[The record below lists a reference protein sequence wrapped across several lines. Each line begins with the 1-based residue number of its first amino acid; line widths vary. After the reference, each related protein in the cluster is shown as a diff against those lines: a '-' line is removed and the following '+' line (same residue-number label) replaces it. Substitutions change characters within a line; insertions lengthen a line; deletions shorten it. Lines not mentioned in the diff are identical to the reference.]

1 MEGGGE
7 GGDWVME
14 RNEKNRGV
22 GEGRVDGW
30 GGRV

>member
-7 GGDWVME
+7 EGDWVME
-14 RNEKNRGV
+14 RNECDEKNGGV

-30 GGRV
+30 